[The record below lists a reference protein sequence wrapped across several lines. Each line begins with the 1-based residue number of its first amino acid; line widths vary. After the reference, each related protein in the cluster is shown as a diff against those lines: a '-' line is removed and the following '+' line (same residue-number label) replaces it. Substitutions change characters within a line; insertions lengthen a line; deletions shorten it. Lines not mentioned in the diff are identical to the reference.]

1 MRESR
6 KPPFFNPG
14 SCDRDVAGPFFLF
27 NDDNDSDK
35 AAGFVIMSS
44 VRQAKQGRSS
54 CRLVREQV
62 MMATDNDDEI
72 SEHGLLGFSRM
83 IIHKNIK
90 EPLIGG
96 CSSSIMICVDIHM

>member
-14 SCDRDVAGPFFLF
+14 SCDRDVAGLFFLF
-27 NDDNDSDK
+27 NDDN
-35 AAGFVIMSS
+35 
-44 VRQAKQGRSS
+44 
-54 CRLVREQV
+54 
-62 MMATDNDDEI
+62 DNDDEI

>member
-14 SCDRDVAGPFFLF
+14 SCDRDVAGLFFLF
-27 NDDNDSDK
+27 YNDK
-35 AAGFVIMSS
+35 AASFVIMSS
-44 VRQAKQGRSS
+44 VCQAKQGRSS

-62 MMATDNDDEI
+62 MMATDDDEI
-72 SEHGLLGFSRM
+72 SEHGLLGFSRI

-96 CSSSIMICVDIHM
+96 CSASNVICADIHM